1 MFLASRQ
8 RPAPIESE
16 PAELAAQFAGWVVVQ
31 HRAVDLARESVAV
44 LQVAY
49 LDQGAVAHREQTAQA
64 SVQVE

>member
-16 PAELAAQFAGWVVVQ
+16 PAELAAQFAGWVAVQ

-44 LQVAY
+44 LPVAY